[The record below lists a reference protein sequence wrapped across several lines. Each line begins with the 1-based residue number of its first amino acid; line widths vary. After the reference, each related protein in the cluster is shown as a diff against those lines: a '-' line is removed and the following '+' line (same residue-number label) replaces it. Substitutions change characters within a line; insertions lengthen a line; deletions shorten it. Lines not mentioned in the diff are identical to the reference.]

1 VLAGSLAF
9 QDEFLPITIGTF
21 YGGDS
26 KNVSLKMQ
34 SLFVEQPI
42 DEAFGFD
49 TIVA

>member
-1 VLAGSLAF
+1 MLAGSLAF
-9 QDEFLPITIGTF
+9 QDEFLPIIIDAF
-21 YGGDS
+21 CGGGS

>member
-9 QDEFLPITIGTF
+9 QDEFLPIITDAF
-21 YGGDS
+21 CGGGS